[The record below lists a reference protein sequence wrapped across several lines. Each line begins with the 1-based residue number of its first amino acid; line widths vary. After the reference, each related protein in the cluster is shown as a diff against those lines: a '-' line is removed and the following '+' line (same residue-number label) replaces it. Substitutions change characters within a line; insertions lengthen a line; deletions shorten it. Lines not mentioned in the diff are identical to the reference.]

1 MLRAL
6 MRLLRLLLPFLVLLL
21 VAAGCGGDNG
31 SEGESEATTEETAE
45 ATPETTETGC
55 EKVDK
60 PESKGEGELSKPTNE
75 LDPSKTY
82 VATVSTTCGDFEIE
96 LDVKRAPKTAASF
109 AFLAEEGFYD
119 NTTFHRIVPGFV
131 IQGGDPL
138 GTGMGGPGYS
148 VVEAPPKNLSYTRG
162 VVAMAKGGTEPFGAS
177 GSQFFV
183 VTGEDVGLPPQYA
196 LLGKVINGQDVVDT
210 IGTSAT
216 DPATEQPIDPVVIET
231 VTISET

>member
-6 MRLLRLLLPFLVLLL
+6 MRLLRLLLPFMVLLL

-55 EKVDK
+55 QKVDK
-60 PESKGEGELSKPTNE
+60 PESKGEGKLSKPTNQ
-75 LDPSKTY
+75 LDPAKTY

-96 LDVKRAPKTAASF
+96 LDVKRAPKTTASF

-119 NTTFHRIVPGFV
+119 NTTFHRIIPGFV

-138 GTGMGGPGYS
+138 GTGTGGPGYS
-148 VVEAPPKNLSYTRG
+148 VVEAPPKDLSYTRG

-196 LLGKVINGQDVVDT
+196 LLGKVIKGQEVVDT

-216 DPATEQPIDPVVIET
+216 DGTEQPIDPVVIES
-231 VTISET
+231 VTIAES